1 MTESCIQ
8 RFYIC
13 IADNGFNPIWN
24 ETSEFEIA
32 NPAVAFIRF
41 VVNDEDMFG
50 DSNFIGQGT
59 YPVYYFSTFFFFY
72 INL

>member
-1 MTESCIQ
+1 MNELCLLQ
-8 RFYIC
+8 FYIF
-13 IADNGFNPIWN
+13 IADNGFNPVWN

-59 YPVYYFSTFFFFY
+59 YSV
-72 INL
+72 